1 MSYKVAVASTDGNI
15 IDLHFGHADR
25 FHIYSVSEQ
34 GNSLIELRSV
44 KKYCAGQTEC
54 SEDKMDT
61 LKAVSDCDAIISKV
75 IGLSPKKKLEEIGVK
90 VFSMVDTV
98 DSGLKN
104 VYSVLSQ
111 D

>member
-15 IDLHFGHADR
+15 IDLHFGHADA

-34 GNSLIELRSV
+34 GSVLIESRSV
-44 KKYCAGQTEC
+44 KKYCAGPAEC

-61 LKAVSDCDAIISKV
+61 LEAVSDCDAIISKV
-75 IGLSPKKKLEEIGVK
+75 IGLSPKNKLEEMGVK

-111 D
+111 G